1 MTGDKPFRRRRLRR
15 KKSSEADQGGTGPA
29 KGVVTPAGR
38 SALSPSPGE
47 RYDERGRSA
56 SLEAAAALEAVTA
69 QGGHEGAGPAHGAGQ
84 LDRQL
89 DRTGPRTAGDRL
101 SSVRRGVRKSGEG
114 ARVAIGHIADL
125 IIESAPRVPVR
136 DLATLRKQFPVL
148 GPEDLAD
155 KLVAGASRA
164 SATVGAGIGAA
175 AMLPVPPAM
184 LTELTAE
191 ITGVAAIELKLV
203 AELYEVY
210 GLRPPGGLTQRT
222 TAYLTSWTEE
232 RGIDVAQPMTINAAL
247 GGRMK
252 RELRQQ
258 ITKRMTRDLP
268 NLIPFLI
275 GAAVGAV
282 MNRRD
287 TRKLADK
294 IRKDLRERQVP
305 WDRLPELPPL
315 ERACGPREGPRKE
328 PEN

>member
-69 QGGHEGAGPAHGAGQ
+69 QGRHEGAGPAHGAGQ
-84 LDRQL
+84 LDR
-89 DRTGPRTAGDRL
+89 TGPRTAGGRP
-101 SSVRRGVRKSGEG
+101 SSVKRGVRKGGEA

-125 IIESAPRVPVR
+125 IIESAPRIPVR
-136 DLATLRKQFPVL
+136 DLATLRKQFPGL

-155 KLVAGASRA
+155 KLVSGASRA

-175 AMLPVPPAM
+175 AMMPVPPAM

-210 GLRPPGGLTQRT
+210 GLRPPGGLTQRS
-222 TAYLTSWTEE
+222 TAYLMSWTEE
-232 RGIDVAQPMTINAAL
+232 RGIDVAQPTTINAAL

-252 RELRQQ
+252 RELRRQ

-268 NLIPFLI
+268 NLIPFLV

-315 ERACGPREGPRKE
+315 GRARGPRKGPRKD

>member
-1 MTGDKPFRRRRLRR
+1 MTGDKPSRRRRLRR
-15 KKSSEADQGGTGPA
+15 KKSSEANQGGTGPA

-56 SLEAAAALEAVTA
+56 SLEAAAAFEAVTA
-69 QGGHEGAGPAHGAGQ
+69 QGRHEGAGPAHGAGQ
-84 LDRQL
+84 LDR
-89 DRTGPRTAGDRL
+89 TGPRTAGGRL
-101 SSVRRGVRKSGEG
+101 SSVKRGVRKGREG
-114 ARVAIGHIADL
+114 ARIAIGHIADL

-136 DLATLRKQFPVL
+136 GLATLRKQFPGL

-164 SATVGAGIGAA
+164 SAAVGAGIGAA
-175 AMLPVPPAM
+175 AMMPVPPAM

-191 ITGVAAIELKLV
+191 ITAVAAIELKLV

-210 GLRPPGGLTQRT
+210 GLRPPGGLTQRS

-268 NLIPFLI
+268 NLIPFLV

-294 IRKDLRERQVP
+294 IRKDLRERRVP

-315 ERACGPREGPRKE
+315 ERARGPHKGPRTE